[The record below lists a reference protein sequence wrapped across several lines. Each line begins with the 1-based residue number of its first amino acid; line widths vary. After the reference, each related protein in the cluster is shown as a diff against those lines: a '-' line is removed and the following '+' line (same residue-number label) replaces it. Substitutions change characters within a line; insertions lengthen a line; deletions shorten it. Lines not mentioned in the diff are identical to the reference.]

1 MSWPSFCL
9 QNLLSCICSEP
20 GGTKKVTR
28 WLRVPILGRKVFR
41 PEKSSTFRP
50 KSQLMWWDCGYQHDL
65 CLKGDFWI
73 NFKRKIKWC
82 CHDLKVIAHKSNPF
96 CCEIKTYYR
105 FFKIRVKHIDFKW
118 PSFQLKNTVWC
129 VLWKYGGIFP
139 SAEISFQPWPP
150 DLQGWKNNVLP
161 VGLPTHKMNSDFSAV
176 KLSSLLSGL
185 ERDLYLHSG
194 VL

>member
-118 PSFQLKNTVWC
+118 PSCQLKNTVMCTVEIWGNFSFC
-129 VLWKYGGIFP
+129 RNLLSALTSRPTGLKEQRSTCGP
-139 SAEISFQPWPP
+139 SNPQDE
-150 DLQGWKNNVLP
+150 LRL
-161 VGLPTHKMNSDFSAV
+161 
-176 KLSSLLSGL
+176 LSS
-185 ERDLYLHSG
+185 
-194 VL
+194 